1 MPAVSLVVM
10 KLTFLLQNNELWAFN
25 SDVFQ
30 FQIEQSA
37 LRNVYMTSVGQ
48 LYGYT
53 YNGKYCI
60 RFGVPG
66 SMILTL

>member
-1 MPAVSLVVM
+1 MPAVSLLVM

-30 FQIEQSA
+30 FQIEQSV

-53 YNGKYCI
+53 YTGKYCI